1 MVEYS
6 KKEQTCVDGWI
17 KEQEKVIVLVEGL
30 RRMATTGG
38 FTVHQQ
44 LKNFVIPYTDETELT
59 PKAKEQEIVK

>member
-1 MVEYS
+1 
-6 KKEQTCVDGWI
+6 VDGWI